1 MAGRAARAGLTPDYR
16 PFPDMGHSM
25 HGADPEL
32 FARTLTE
39 WAMTL
44 APG

>member
-1 MAGRAARAGLTPDYR
+1 MAGRAARVGLTPDYR
-16 PFPDMGHSM
+16 SFPDMGHSM
-25 HGADPEL
+25 HREDTEL

-39 WAMTL
+39 RAMTL